1 MQEELKQLRLRAD
14 TVVIGLLL
22 RLIVQISVKH
32 DVGSRDDV
40 CHVAVMRFSAS
51 RGDELTVFSSHHSLD
66 TWHVFE

>member
-1 MQEELKQLRLRAD
+1 MQEEINQLRLRAD
-14 TVVIGLLL
+14 TVVILL